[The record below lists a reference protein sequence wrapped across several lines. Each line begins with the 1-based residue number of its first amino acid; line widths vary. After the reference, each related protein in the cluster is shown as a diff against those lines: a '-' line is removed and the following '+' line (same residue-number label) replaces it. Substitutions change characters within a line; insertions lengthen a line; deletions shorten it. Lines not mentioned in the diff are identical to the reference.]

1 MFVIDSTCTY
11 FLVSCSA
18 TPKLYL
24 AKPSGP
30 KSETESG
37 DDQRK
42 GNKRSKSGNEKPV
55 VPSLEL
61 SRARDM
67 AEKVKAS
74 TVMVSVGPG
83 SLQPAMAEE
92 TTPAAGRKKEKK
104 NKKIIRMAGGQIWED
119 NSLLEWED
127 GKYYYVLLY
136 VISFVCQTLFQDVP
150 SVSFSVWETK
160 RNYRGLSPVS
170 R

>member
-1 MFVIDSTCTY
+1 MLVMLYVLFV
-11 FLVSCSA
+11 CSA

-24 AKPSGP
+24 AKPCGI

-42 GNKRSKSGNEKPV
+42 GNKKNKGANEKTLGTPQ
-55 VPSLEL
+55 EM

-83 SLQPAMAEE
+83 SLQSGTMEE
-92 TTPAAGRKKEKK
+92 AIPTPGRKKEKK

-127 GKYYYVLLY
+127 GECNCQGYWYFTVVYSCVKSWLLLRILY
-136 VISFVCQTLFQDVP
+136 
-150 SVSFSVWETK
+150 
-160 RNYRGLSPVS
+160 
-170 R
+170 

>member
-1 MFVIDSTCTY
+1 MLVVKEFVSRHLMFWSITC
-11 FLVSCSA
+11 FILLAIGPIFEQFFQVFMLVMLYVLFVCSA

-24 AKPSGP
+24 AKPPGI

-42 GNKRSKSGNEKPV
+42 GNKKNKGANEKTLGTPQ
-55 VPSLEL
+55 EM

-83 SLQPAMAEE
+83 SLQLGATEE
-92 TTPAAGRKKEKK
+92 AIPTPGRKKEKK
-104 NKKIIRMAGGQIWED
+104 NKKMIRMAGGQIWED
-119 NSLLEWED
+119 NSLQEWED
-127 GKYYYVLLY
+127 GECN
-136 VISFVCQTLFQDVP
+136 CQG
-150 SVSFSVWETK
+150 
-160 RNYRGLSPVS
+160 Y
-170 R
+170 

>member
-1 MFVIDSTCTY
+1 VPLNHHLNIFVHL
-11 FLVSCSA
+11 FVLVMLYVLCVCSA

-24 AKPSGP
+24 AKPPGI
-30 KSETESG
+30 KSEIESG

-42 GNKRSKSGNEKPV
+42 GNKKNKGANEKTLGAPQ
-55 VPSLEL
+55 EM

-83 SLQPAMAEE
+83 SLQSGTTEE
-92 TTPAAGRKKEKK
+92 TAPTPGRKKEKK

-119 NSLLEWED
+119 NSLLDWED
-127 GKYYYVLLY
+127 GE
-136 VISFVCQTLFQDVP
+136 CHC
-150 SVSFSVWETK
+150 
-160 RNYRGLSPVS
+160 RGYWHSLWFICL
-170 R
+170 